1 MLLSKNNEDEV
12 RCAIAEV
19 TGMVLGWDD
28 FACRKINFQPKYLN
42 LREAAAELGLG
53 LDSFVFLDD
62 SDYERE
68 QMKMFNPEV
77 LCLNQRSDA
86 LHMLDVLWSSDAF
99 DIHQITEED
108 TQRHR
113 DYGLRSARTMRNS
126 EQSIESFLASLELRA
141 TVKPVADD
149 NIARVTQL
157 LGKTNQFNLTT
168 RRHSMDKVRELV
180 SIPNTVGL
188 TLRLADKFGDQG
200 IIGLLIAVPE
210 NGSGTMVVDSFLV
223 SCRALGRGVEDVL
236 WSELLAQAARAG
248 VRQIRAEYIRTPK
261 NDLVAPLFDRLG
273 LRRTSESEQVTE
285 YVLDSVIPTP
295 GPAWIA
301 RE

>member
-1 MLLSKNNEDEV
+1 
-12 RCAIAEV
+12 
-19 TGMVLGWDD
+19 
-28 FACRKINFQPKYLN
+28 LN

-62 SDYERE
+62 SGYERE

-77 LCLNQRSDA
+77 LCLNHRSDA
-86 LHMLDVLWSSDAF
+86 LHMLNVLWSSDAF

-113 DYGLRSARTMRNS
+113 DYELRSARTMRNS

-248 VRQIRAEYIRTPK
+248 VRRIRAEYIRTPK

-285 YVLDSVIPTP
+285 YVLESVIPTP